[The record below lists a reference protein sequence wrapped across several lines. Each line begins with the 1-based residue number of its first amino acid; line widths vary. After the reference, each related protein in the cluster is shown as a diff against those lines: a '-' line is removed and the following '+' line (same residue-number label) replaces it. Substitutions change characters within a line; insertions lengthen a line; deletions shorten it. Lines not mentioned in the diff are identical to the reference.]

1 MKMLCIEFTPE
12 FMESTFNCIGHL
24 RRLGNIRLNYS
35 AGDTMNLAL
44 KEWVS
49 PEEMTEIL
57 SGFTGDNKL
66 SGDVYVQF
74 SS

>member
-1 MKMLCIEFTPE
+1 
-12 FMESTFNCIGHL
+12 
-24 RRLGNIRLNYS
+24 LNYS